1 MTRSILYQFILF
13 VTISNQ
19 YGVHRLQVI
28 GDGNRRMMT
37 LAHRAQ
43 VRRFTSDLLRVL
55 KSLASKQTTVAEFP
69 SLFEKTL
76 NRAFDPTDYGLCA
89 LEDLL
94 AQVSENTIVIS
105 ASPGSAENTEDPQ
118 EVVIAIP
125 KREQTAEEIERTKN
139 FANEV
144 MIFHFYLN
152 SLLYEKSGIQ
162 LYSRQIFLPCS
173 IA

>member
-1 MTRSILYQFILF
+1 MFDFEANFYLS
-13 VTISNQ
+13 
-19 YGVHRLQVI
+19 QVI

-37 LAHRAQ
+37 LAHKAQ

-55 KSLASKQTTVAEFP
+55 KSLASKQTTIAEFP

-76 NRAFDPTDYGLCA
+76 NRTFDPTDYGLCT

-105 ASPGSAENTEDPQ
+105 ATPGSADNTKNPQ
-118 EVVIAIP
+118 EIVIAIP
-125 KREQTAEEIERTKN
+125 KREQTAEEIERTKV

-144 MIFHFYLN
+144 IKSCF
-152 SLLYEKSGIQ
+152 LLYISCIYTSVVENNWSNSWIKDLLWES
-162 LYSRQIFLPCS
+162 FS
-173 IA
+173 I